1 MERTHRNLG
10 LPVIFAKLIDL
21 SNMGIFISGH
31 RSTGKGATLN
41 SVKLLRH
48 RDVMEITRITP
59 AGLAKE
65 AKNMSNRSM
74 TIINPD
80 FSGFYTRYLK
90 DAGVNLISYLL
101 TEHGVPKSWTA
112 KYNYDITDCYISFLT
127 STQPA
132 MLRRINALPAWESM
146 YRDRFIRFHMLYPF
160 GTPIYQEEYPSVPTI
175 TFELKNP
182 ETDVAIPR
190 SVKRLKEY
198 VRLKAVLQRQT
209 SEGRS
214 GMYLNRLLKSHA
226 FINNRDTV
234 APKDVKFL
242 SLFLPYLVIDY
253 LLSQRQAVSAALKFN
268 PDAYLVFFFLIE
280 HKESTRRQLKKY
292 FMLIKQKGRGTA
304 LTRAIDPL
312 LAANLVEGVY
322 GTPTYRI
329 NRKWR
334 EKYVEPLMKWSREM
348 DLKVRVTEETEEL
361 EKWLGKSSLNV

>member
-1 MERTHRNLG
+1 
-10 LPVIFAKLIDL
+10 
-21 SNMGIFISGH
+21 MGEFISGH

-59 AGLAKE
+59 AGLARE
-65 AKNMSNRSM
+65 AQSMSNRSI

-80 FSGFYTRYLK
+80 FSSFYTDYLK

-112 KYNYDITDCYISFLT
+112 KYNYDVTDCYISFLT

-132 MLRRINALPAWESM
+132 MLRRINKLPSWESM

-160 GTPIYQEEYPSVPTI
+160 GTPKYRERYPSVPTI
-175 TFELKNP
+175 TFELRNP

-190 SVKRLKEY
+190 SVRRLREY
-198 VRLKAVLQRQT
+198 IRLKAVIQRQT

-214 GMYLNRLLKSHA
+214 GIYLNRLLKSHA
-226 FINNRDTV
+226 FLNNRDTV
-234 APKDVKFL
+234 ADKDVKFL
-242 SLFLPYLVIDY
+242 SLFLPYLIIDY
-253 LLSQRQAVSAALKFN
+253 LLSKRKAVSAPLRFN
-268 PDAYLVFFFLIE
+268 PDAYLVFFYLIE
-280 HKESTRRQLKKY
+280 HEEATRKDLKKY
-292 FMLIKQKGRGTA
+292 FMLVKEKGRGTA

-322 GTPTYRI
+322 GTPTYRV
-329 NRKWR
+329 NKKWR
-334 EKYVEPLMKWSREM
+334 KQYLTPLLEWSREM
-348 DLKVRVTEETEEL
+348 GIKMRIKEDMEEL
-361 EKWLGKSSLNV
+361 AKWLEKSSSSA